1 MTPAIFNATSKLFG
15 SQGCPD
21 DKNTFL
27 FASAMGDWA
36 EVLDRLLKEV
46 QEDEA
51 CQKLI
56 EDLLSYAIYA
66 VAKNEADIRDT
77 LRNRIKVQAWPLD
90 EKGAVEV
97 DLLWPGAG
105 YNSVA
110 CAGSFEVLAVLE
122 KKGLFKLKDI
132 MGASGG
138 ATSALLALADPQQSS
153 RTMLTFYMVYA
164 KWAAETPRSTM
175 RQIWQTTPLWREI
188 YRHAI
193 QEDEAFERVK
203 NRGYVALACGRTLF
217 QWQNWVLHHFSDR
230 EQCIQAYEA
239 SGEASL
245 RGALAGRELPG
256 LQRLGKCCDGGGILP
271 FPGREGKIVFYHH
284 SFYGSA
290 PHCTLESIEDLFRK
304 GVDDTIRMFCDSYD
318 LCKFKTLQYGGT
330 MMSYSKDICWEGNSS
345 SGLRASA
352 RFLHVEKDEEQD
364 EVP

>member
-1 MTPAIFNATSKLFG
+1 
-15 SQGCPD
+15 
-21 DKNTFL
+21 
-27 FASAMGDWA
+27 MGDWA

-138 ATSALLALADPQQSS
+138 ATSALLALADPQQI
-153 RTMLTFYMVYA
+153 R
-164 KWAAETPRSTM
+164 
-175 RQIWQTTPLWREI
+175 
-188 YRHAI
+188 
-193 QEDEAFERVK
+193 
-203 NRGYVALACGRTLF
+203 
-217 QWQNWVLHHFSDR
+217 NWVLHHFSDR